1 MPMNYSTVSLV
12 VESCNPRK
20 GNPAMICTKTRSNNK
35 PGVMSEIFPSLFR
48 HFALGFLSLSPLST
62 KLASCYSRLAGS
74 GAQIQRGSNK
84 LYRVCLFHKCLRL
97 CGFLAENGE
106 GPRRNGGGER
116 DMCGIFPSHNCT
128 RRILTLFPLFL
139 SKITFPKFSREKKE
153 TPQFGKPS
161 SRLISDLVAS
171 MIHS

>member
-1 MPMNYSTVSLV
+1 MCSLHFLCPCPKDLPMPMNYSTVSLV

-97 CGFLAENGE
+97 CGFLAEKGE
-106 GPRRNGGGER
+106 NGPRE
-116 DMCGIFPSHNCT
+116 
-128 RRILTLFPLFL
+128 
-139 SKITFPKFSREKKE
+139 EKKE
-153 TPQFGKPS
+153 ERERHARNFSIPQ
-161 SRLISDLVAS
+161 L
-171 MIHS
+171 HSEDFPR